1 MIGKIVGDVDDGS
14 NGIMSAWACGPRGIL
29 FGIRL
34 GGDLLG
40 NWASLLVVEG
50 LV

>member
-1 MIGKIVGDVDDGS
+1 MMSEIVGDVDDRS
-14 NGIMSAWACGPRGIL
+14 NGIMSAWASRPRGIL

-40 NWASLLVVEG
+40 NWASLLVVDG